1 MDPLLAD
8 LLPIQKLS
16 RKHWDRQ
23 FLPWSSH
30 MYWGKKFCSEFF
42 PQISKHV
49 CAYFRHPLSWSSD
62 LGITGKIDFS
72 YCRSWVYRWCKF
84 LSKMM
89 TSEVKQRPRL
99 AICWLSGQHGSQW
112 VKWSEKILNQVR
124 LVLWCLLLKCKLFE
138 RHRDSIIKDGWHDV
152 WFTVYWNFKYKSS
165 TAWNVLFFSWH
176 F

>member
-1 MDPLLAD
+1 MYLFPTVMDPLLAD

-89 TSEVKQRPRL
+89 TSEVQQRTTPVTAGYGR
-99 AICWLSGQHGSQW
+99 HGSQW
-112 VKWSEKILNQVR
+112 LKLMLKHFTEKSLFLLPFQILPFSYFTARQTFLIFAQFV
-124 LVLWCLLLKCKLFE
+124 
-138 RHRDSIIKDGWHDV
+138 SM
-152 WFTVYWNFKYKSS
+152 WF
-165 TAWNVLFFSWH
+165 
-176 F
+176 